1 MRSDS
6 LQDHASSAGAEG
18 TGQRRSRR
26 STSRSRSRSRD
37 RGRDRDRD
45 RDRGR
50 EDSRDRGRARNGRE
64 SARAREERERA
75 DRSRYAGM
83 TGAQIEREKAK
94 KRLEELSR
102 LRKDDYEEWKEKLR
116 TLDLSRTRIKEAM
129 GFAFDKIESADEVGV
144 SCAVQRCKGV
154 TYSVLLYGGIT
165 QIVSMVKDKLILPS
179 SYAAVKIAGLYLL
192 SDILHNTGA
201 AVKHASTY
209 RWVLNHLL
217 FLLVLFSFR
226 VILFNVHIMTCVI
239 TGASSRALYRRYW
252 RTCRCSSTTPRAAC
266 PPSM

>member
-1 MRSDS
+1 
-6 LQDHASSAGAEG
+6 
-18 TGQRRSRR
+18 
-26 STSRSRSRSRD
+26 
-37 RGRDRDRD
+37 
-45 RDRGR
+45 
-50 EDSRDRGRARNGRE
+50 
-64 SARAREERERA
+64 
-75 DRSRYAGM
+75 M

-129 GFAFDKIESADEVGV
+129 GFAFDKIESADEV
-144 SCAVQRCKGV
+144 SCADQRCMGV
-154 TYSVLLYGGIT
+154 TYSVLLCGGIT

-209 RWVLNHLL
+209 RWVLNPFL
-217 FLLVLFSFR
+217 FLLVLFSSR
-226 VILFNVHIMTCVI
+226 VTLLNIRIITGFT
-239 TGASSRALYRRYW
+239 TGASSRAHCRR
-252 RTCRCSSTTPRAAC
+252 
-266 PPSM
+266 